1 MVDSQLPLITLVI
14 KSKKGDLTDSLTD
27 SEGSLLDT
35 LSMLCSFLSVKD
47 FCSFVFSEK
56 LSSLLNHD
64 LELVCEIGL
73 YTNHQITL
81 ELYLSK
87 DKMRID
93 DLIGQGCFD
102 NNSIEFSVFEELEI
116 GINLWLTSIFN
127 Q

>member
-27 SEGSLLDT
+27 SERSLLDT

-73 YTNHQITL
+73 YTNHEITL
-81 ELYLSK
+81 ELSLTK
-87 DKMRID
+87 ERMRID